1 MSSFVHPE
9 SLPVCIRYKNRKIS
23 VNHNGVVSGLVVCEA
38 NENVQ
43 SLQTALHVCCV
54 GKQRLILVFG
64 GVAVGIF
71 FLMVARFLSLTAM
84 LEIDLD

>member
-9 SLPVCIRYKNRKIS
+9 SLPVCIQYKNRKIS
-23 VNHNGVVSGLVVCEA
+23 VNHNGVVSGLVACEA

-71 FLMVARFLSLTAM
+71 F
-84 LEIDLD
+84 